1 MKNIILRTLARWRA
15 SRAATR
21 SITIRR
27 DLRDHTRNELH
38 RATIEAN
45 RARGLRIYAAWLAP
59 TRRTKPSPAGFSALF
74 PGTTTRLA
82 PVRLISLPRPVRKEV
97 AA

>member
-1 MKNIILRTLARWRA
+1 MKNTILRTLARWRA

-21 SITIRR
+21 AITIRR

-38 RATIEAN
+38 RANVEAH
-45 RARGLRIYAAWLAP
+45 RARGLRIYAAWLAA
-59 TRRTKPSPAGFSALF
+59 KPAKARPAGFSALF
-74 PGTTTRLA
+74 PGTTTRIA

>member
-1 MKNIILRTLARWRA
+1 MKNTILRTLARWRA

-21 SITIRR
+21 AITIRR

-38 RATIEAN
+38 RANVEAH
-45 RARGLRIYAAWLAP
+45 RARGLRLYAAWL
-59 TRRTKPSPAGFSALF
+59 TKPTKSARPAGLAALI
-74 PGTTTRLA
+74 PGAKPRIA